1 MRRAR
6 LAGDGPVSFCRSWY
20 RFWYRSDGEHLAPAA
35 PAEYA
40 LPNTFEHRP
49 SDGDTGDSPSLT
61 LAAPSMNR
69 VLAVILG
76 GGAGTRLFPL
86 TGHRSKPAVPL
97 AGKYRL
103 VDVPIS
109 NCINSG
115 LDRIFVVTQYN
126 SASLNNHIA
135 RAYVF
140 DRFRGGFVTI
150 LAAEQT
156 PTSEKWYQGT
166 ADAVRQSI
174 PHIRSYPHD
183 QVVIL
188 SGDQLYTMD
197 YRAMLDHHVALG
209 ADITIGVTPVE
220 AEEAPG
226 FGILKTG
233 AEHGITEFYEKPRL
247 HELGGKESP
256 VSPQMEAAGRIYL
269 ASMGIYIFDSDVLQ
283 DVLDSHPDDH
293 DFGKE
298 VIPRAIKERRVVAY
312 PFTGY
317 WNDIGTVRSF
327 FETNIMLA
335 EPHPAFNLFDARMP
349 LYTNARLLPPAKIT
363 RSRVENSII
372 GEASVIVDSDVS
384 SSVIGIRSYLGSGTR
399 IHRAVLMGAD
409 YYRWESLETR
419 DRVEGPASP
428 GVGEGA
434 RIEGAIVDKNASI
447 GKGCVIANEAG
458 VQEGEGP
465 GFYIRD
471 GIIVV
476 VKNAEIPDGTVI

>member
-1 MRRAR
+1 
-6 LAGDGPVSFCRSWY
+6 
-20 RFWYRSDGEHLAPAA
+20 
-35 PAEYA
+35 
-40 LPNTFEHRP
+40 
-49 SDGDTGDSPSLT
+49 
-61 LAAPSMNR
+61 MNG

-86 TGHRSKPAVPL
+86 TAHRAKPAVPL

-115 LDRIFVVTQYN
+115 FDRIFVLTQYN

-135 RAYVF
+135 RSYVF

-156 PTSEKWYQGT
+156 PASERWYQGT

-174 PHIRSYPHD
+174 AHIRSYPHD

-197 YRAMLDHHVALG
+197 YRLMLDHHRGLD
-209 ADITIGVTPVE
+209 ADITIAVTPVR
-220 AEEAPG
+220 ADEAPG
-226 FGILKTG
+226 FGILKTD
-233 AEHGITEFYEKPRL
+233 EKHRVTEFYEKPRRHQL
-247 HELGGKESP
+247 AGKESP
-256 VSPQMEAAGRIYL
+256 VSPDLAAGGRVYL
-269 ASMGIYIFDSDVLQ
+269 ASMGIYVFEAEVLRQ
-283 DVLDSHPDDH
+283 ALDGHPNEH

-298 VIPRAIKERRVVAY
+298 IIPGSMRGCRVVAY
-312 PFTGY
+312 PFKGY

-335 EPHPAFNLFDARMP
+335 DPQPAFNLYDASMP
-349 LYTNARLLPPAKIT
+349 LYTNQRMLPPAKVT
-363 RSRVENSII
+363 RSRVENTIV
-372 GEASVIVDSDVS
+372 GEASVIVDSEIS
-384 SSVIGIRSYLGSGTR
+384 SSVIGIRSFIDRGTR
-399 IHRAVLMGAD
+399 IHRTVLMGAD
-409 YYRWESLETR
+409 YYRWDDTGTR
-419 DRVEGPASP
+419 TLVEGPAFP
-428 GVGEGA
+428 GVGAGA
-434 RIEGAIVDKNASI
+434 RIENAIVDKNASI
-447 GKGCVIANEAG
+447 GNGCVITNQAG

-471 GIIVV
+471 GIVVV
-476 VKNAEIPDGTVI
+476 VKNAVIADGTVI